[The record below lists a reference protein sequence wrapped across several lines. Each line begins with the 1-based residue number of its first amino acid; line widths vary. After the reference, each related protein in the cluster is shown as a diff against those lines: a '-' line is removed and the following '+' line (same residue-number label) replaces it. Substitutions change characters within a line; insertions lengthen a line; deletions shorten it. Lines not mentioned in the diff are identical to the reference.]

1 LPIHPIQGSGEDVS
15 VRCTENENTELGERA
30 ASQDALVVDDLVEIK
45 AGGAVKPRPP
55 TATSVPGLLA
65 LFHNEWDA
73 TMLETHA
80 LREQVGS
87 HHPPSPR

>member
-1 LPIHPIQGSGEDVS
+1 M
-15 VRCTENENTELGERA
+15 
-30 ASQDALVVDDLVEIK
+30 DDLVEIK